1 MKGLL
6 FCSVIVLS
14 ACSGGESDSEG
25 HVWQEQTGMI
35 DRADDLEGVL
45 GTANEQQRQ
54 RIEEQSR

>member
-14 ACSGGESDSEG
+14 ASSGGESDSEV
-25 HVWQEQTGMI
+25 HVWQEQTDMI

>member
-1 MKGLL
+1 M
-6 FCSVIVLS
+6 
-14 ACSGGESDSEG
+14 
-25 HVWQEQTGMI
+25 WQEQTYMI

>member
-1 MKGLL
+1 
-6 FCSVIVLS
+6 VLS

-25 HVWQEQTGMI
+25 HVWQEQTDMI